1 MLCKRAQNREGFTL
15 VELLV
20 ALTILGIV
28 TASITQMFTRMS
40 FGYTTQTSH
49 ADLQQSVRAVLDLM
63 TREIRMAGF
72 SSHNVEGFGISRAE
86 EDLVAFTV
94 DWDDDGFVTPSH
106 SDDPSIFFESDSITY
121 TLNGE
126 DKSLR
131 RITAEDSASES
142 SQSLL
147 GGAGDWMQVAE
158 LRFAYFDEQ
167 ERETDALA
175 DIRSVGV
182 TITAAAPAGRKGMIR
197 KTYRTR
203 IRCRNLGL

>member
-1 MLCKRAQNREGFTL
+1 M
-15 VELLV
+15 ELLV
-20 ALTILGIV
+20 ALTIIGIV

-72 SSHNVEGFGISRAE
+72 TSHNVEGFGISRAE

-158 LRFAYFDEQ
+158 LSFAYFDEQ
-167 ERETDALA
+167 ERETDALVRHQKRWRNNYCG
-175 DIRSVGV
+175 D
-182 TITAAAPAGRKGMIR
+182 AGGTKGDDQ
-197 KTYRTR
+197 K
-203 IRCRNLGL
+203 NLPHQNQVQEPGLVRGCQWN